1 METNVKK
8 YITSLLTST
17 PLVVTIQQLSKD
29 YKNTIGEPVPYQ
41 KLGYNSLEHFL
52 RSIPDTVQV
61 NGSGPIAQVIPVASA
76 KSAHVNQLVTK
87 QKIVKNKKSHFAVQK
102 RTNIYPSGSSYFPNK
117 IENVSQTSK
126 KMYYPTNNY
135 ISSLPKY
142 SSYPTPTYS
151 GKHQSDNLLNNYE
164 HSTSGKNNSSKC
176 APPKDND
183 VLKNQSNIVEA
194 VKDSNKFEKKILEE
208 TPLSSSTSRTSSVAK
223 WVSNSKRIV
232 NDLEN
237 ISMGQLENSV
247 PIQVRNNL
255 RTLIRQCPEGIW
267 CTEVPE
273 KYRKMFR
280 QDLNYQEFGFKSL
293 IHLCV
298 CLSSIFHYVRPSTE
312 DYKLYD
318 RSRPL
323 PDCAEKTYTMA
334 SYSSNSKSNSEIDCG
349 GALPSVDWT
358 DVKIFLPS
366 DIFVPG
372 KEIPR
377 TFVSQDV
384 QENDEIDVVVGEIYD
399 LSKFWVYKY
408 DSQLDVLMNSI
419 QKFYREHAEEYLI
432 PDHLI
437 KEGVYCVQ
445 VIFGEYH
452 RALIVDTMPELEDM
466 VRVIFVDY
474 GTMTKVPAKGLC
486 FLHIKFSE
494 LEAQAI
500 RCRLANVFP
509 LEEGAPWTREACRA
523 FRKMTIH
530 RCITAKIS
538 HINRKEQYLE
548 VYLADVTEEDNSFYI
563 NDKLVKEGFAQQH
576 HKERR
581 QHIIAPLFTPIV
593 KYLHL
598 FPTFLELEHG
608 QAPSTAEMEVFH
620 KCNVPINF
628 LYPQY
633 FCVDH
638 SHEETII
645 KVSEEFHEKYCI
657 KEKRRI
663 PYSQYF
669 DSEMFKTQ
677 ELDLSIFGKLQ
688 NEIVHFLEKSV
699 TGDHSCINCED
710 FVDADE
716 DLKQEQ
722 ESYPT
727 DLNLLAEQLKQ
738 LNTKE
743 KETVNVLKKDL
754 IVTEDIMK
762 DINNICK
769 FEAPGEIP
777 TNEPEP
783 CHNTDRRSNLDFIKR
798 EQQDNAKCSM
808 LYESKESVNCPVVK
822 MESLNDSND
831 MESNIDLSNHL
842 LCTMTFEDSP
852 LSDEENASNGNS
864 DQLSDHSYD
873 LQLPEVHLHSIKI
886 SLLPEDHPLS
896 IINRLKAESELKIQ
910 SFLDDELFI
919 DVESNDQESVNVHGT
934 ETENESVLQE
944 STTTCTNPFLKDLNG
959 IADTEIDMTKLN
971 PNNPFLHF
979 LQDDDKSSTGSSS
992 STVYES
998 PIVVTQHS
1006 WTSFNDITAETISQ
1020 LGKSLRSSS
1029 SCTSSIKM
1037 SDDYRSCST
1046 QTSDQQNKAIQ

>member
-1 METNVKK
+1 ASNGNSDQLSDHSYDLQLPEVHLHSIK
-8 YITSLLTST
+8 ISLLPEDHPLSIINRLKAESELKIQSFLDDELFIDVESNDQESVNVHGTETENESVLQEST
-17 PLVVTIQQLSKD
+17 TTCTNPFLKD
-29 YKNTIGEPVPYQ
+29 LNGIADTEIDMT
-41 KLGYNSLEHFL
+41 KLNPNNPFLHFL
-52 RSIPDTVQV
+52 QDDDKSST
-61 NGSGPIAQVIPVASA
+61 GS
-76 KSAHVNQLVTK
+76 
-87 QKIVKNKKSHFAVQK
+87 
-102 RTNIYPSGSSYFPNK
+102 
-117 IENVSQTSK
+117 
-126 KMYYPTNNY
+126 
-135 ISSLPKY
+135 
-142 SSYPTPTYS
+142 
-151 GKHQSDNLLNNYE
+151 
-164 HSTSGKNNSSKC
+164 
-176 APPKDND
+176 
-183 VLKNQSNIVEA
+183 
-194 VKDSNKFEKKILEE
+194 
-208 TPLSSSTSRTSSVAK
+208 SSSTVYESPIVVTQHSWTSFNDITAETISQLGKSLRSSSSCTSSIKMSDDYRSCSTQTSDQQNKA
-223 WVSNSKRIV
+223 
-232 NDLEN
+232 
-237 ISMGQLENSV
+237 
-247 PIQVRNNL
+247 IQ
-255 RTLIRQCPEGIW
+255 
-267 CTEVPE
+267 
-273 KYRKMFR
+273 
-280 QDLNYQEFGFKSL
+280 
-293 IHLCV
+293 
-298 CLSSIFHYVRPSTE
+298 
-312 DYKLYD
+312 
-318 RSRPL
+318 
-323 PDCAEKTYTMA
+323 
-334 SYSSNSKSNSEIDCG
+334 
-349 GALPSVDWT
+349 
-358 DVKIFLPS
+358 
-366 DIFVPG
+366 
-372 KEIPR
+372 
-377 TFVSQDV
+377 
-384 QENDEIDVVVGEIYD
+384 
-399 LSKFWVYKY
+399 
-408 DSQLDVLMNSI
+408 
-419 QKFYREHAEEYLI
+419 
-432 PDHLI
+432 
-437 KEGVYCVQ
+437 
-445 VIFGEYH
+445 
-452 RALIVDTMPELEDM
+452 
-466 VRVIFVDY
+466 VIFVDY

-852 LSDEENASNGNS
+852 
-864 DQLSDHSYD
+864 
-873 LQLPEVHLHSIKI
+873 
-886 SLLPEDHPLS
+886 
-896 IINRLKAESELKIQ
+896 
-910 SFLDDELFI
+910 
-919 DVESNDQESVNVHGT
+919 
-934 ETENESVLQE
+934 
-944 STTTCTNPFLKDLNG
+944 
-959 IADTEIDMTKLN
+959 
-971 PNNPFLHF
+971 
-979 LQDDDKSSTGSSS
+979 
-992 STVYES
+992 
-998 PIVVTQHS
+998 
-1006 WTSFNDITAETISQ
+1006 
-1020 LGKSLRSSS
+1020 
-1029 SCTSSIKM
+1029 
-1037 SDDYRSCST
+1037 
-1046 QTSDQQNKAIQ
+1046 